1 MNHVLCTVHIFKIH
15 TEIFRNLSVAGQ
27 SFCISGS
34 PKRSY
39 GSSVSD
45 TTVFQKFRYVQLKL
59 MLFKEAFHIIRRQ
72 FSEEACS

>member
-1 MNHVLCTVHIFKIH
+1 MYCVQYTSLKLMLRFG
-15 TEIFRNLSVAGQ
+15 NLSL
-27 SFCISGS
+27 ISGS

-59 MLFKEAFHIIRRQ
+59 MLFEEAFHIIRRR